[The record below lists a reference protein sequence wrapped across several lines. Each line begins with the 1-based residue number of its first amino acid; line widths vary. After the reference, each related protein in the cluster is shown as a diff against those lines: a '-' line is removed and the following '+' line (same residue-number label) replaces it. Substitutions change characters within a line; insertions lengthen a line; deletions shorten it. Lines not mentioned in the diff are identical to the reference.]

1 MYTRIRTR
9 EMIRKA
15 TLNDIPKILELVN
28 ANLGT
33 LLPRTTQD
41 YEELIDTT
49 YVFDKDGR
57 IVGSC
62 VLEIYSPKI
71 AEIRSFVVHQDFRGE
86 GVGKALIAEAVSEAR
101 SRHIREIMVVTSARE
116 YFEKQ
121 NFGACL
127 NEKFALFWNGR

>member
-1 MYTRIRTR
+1 
-9 EMIRKA
+9 MIRKA
-15 TLNDIPKILELVN
+15 TRNDIPGILELVH

-33 LLPRTTQD
+33 LLPRTKED

-49 YVFDKDGR
+49 YVYEKDNR

-71 AEIRSFVVHQDFRGE
+71 AEIRSFVVHNDYRSQ
-86 GVGKALIAEAVSEAR
+86 GVGKALIGEAVTEAR
-101 SRHIREIMVVTSARE
+101 ERNIREIMVVTSARE
-116 YFEKQ
+116 YFEKH

>member
-1 MYTRIRTR
+1 MV
-9 EMIRKA
+9 RKA
-15 TLNDIPKILELVN
+15 TTRDIPNILELVE

-33 LLPRTTQD
+33 LLPRSQD
-41 YEELIDTT
+41 EYNELLETT
-49 YVFDKDGR
+49 YVYEKDGR

-62 VLEIYSPKI
+62 ILEIYSPKI
-71 AEIRSFVVHQDFRGE
+71 AEIRSFVVHHDHRGQ
-86 GVGKALIAEAVSEAR
+86 GVGKALIAEAVAEGR
-101 SRHIREIMVVTSARE
+101 RQNIREIMVVTSSRE

>member
-1 MYTRIRTR
+1 MIRT
-9 EMIRKA
+9 A
-15 TLNDIPKILELVN
+15 TVDDIPGILDLVN

-33 LLPRTTQD
+33 LLPRTDQD
-41 YEELIDTT
+41 YAELIQTT
-49 YVFDKDGR
+49 YVYEKDGR

-71 AEIRSFVVHQDFRGE
+71 AEIRSFVVHRDYRSQ
-86 GVGKALIAEAVSEAR
+86 GVGKALIAEAVAEGR
-101 SRHIREIMVVTSARE
+101 RRNIREIMVVTSARE

>member
-1 MYTRIRTR
+1 
-9 EMIRKA
+9 MIRKA
-15 TLNDIPKILELVN
+15 TRNDIPGILELVN

-33 LLPRTTQD
+33 LLPRTKED

-49 YVFDKDGR
+49 YVYEKDNR

-71 AEIRSFVVHQDFRGE
+71 AEIRSFVVHNDYRSQ
-86 GVGKALIAEAVSEAR
+86 GVGKALIGEAVTEAR
-101 SRHIREIMVVTSARE
+101 ERNIREIMVVTSARE
-116 YFEKQ
+116 YFEKH

>member
-1 MYTRIRTR
+1 
-9 EMIRKA
+9 MIRKA
-15 TLNDIPKILELVN
+15 TRNDIPGILELVD

-33 LLPRTTQD
+33 LLPRTKED

-49 YVFDKDGR
+49 YVYEKDNR

-71 AEIRSFVVHQDFRGE
+71 AEIRSFVVHNDYRSQ
-86 GVGKALIAEAVSEAR
+86 GVGKALIGEAVTEAR
-101 SRHIREIMVVTSARE
+101 ERNIREIMVVTSARE
-116 YFEKQ
+116 YFEKH

>member
-1 MYTRIRTR
+1 
-9 EMIRKA
+9 MIRKA
-15 TLNDIPKILELVN
+15 TLNDIHGILELVN

-33 LLPRTTQD
+33 LLPRTHED
-41 YEELIDTT
+41 YAELIETT
-49 YVFDKDGR
+49 YVFEKDGR

-71 AEIRSFVVHQDFRGE
+71 AEIRSFVVHEKYRRV
-86 GVGKALIAEAVSEAR
+86 GVGKALIAEAVAEAR
-101 SRHIREIMVVTSARE
+101 SKNIREIMVVTSARE

>member
-1 MYTRIRTR
+1 M
-9 EMIRKA
+9 
-15 TLNDIPKILELVN
+15 N

-33 LLPRTTQD
+33 LLPRTDQD
-41 YEELIDTT
+41 YAELIQTT
-49 YVFDKDGR
+49 YVYEKDGR

-71 AEIRSFVVHQDFRGE
+71 AEIRSFVVHSDFRGQ
-86 GVGKALIAEAVSEAR
+86 GVGKALIAEAVAEGR
-101 SRHIREIMVVTSARE
+101 KRNIREIMVVTSARE

>member
-1 MYTRIRTR
+1 MRQFANENIHQGIIIIISAGTKKSSSPASWDKTSIRIRCI
-9 EMIRKA
+9 IR
-15 TLNDIPKILELVN
+15 N
-28 ANLGT
+28 
-33 LLPRTTQD
+33 RT
-41 YEELIDTT
+41 YIFE
-49 YVFDKDGR
+49 KDGR

-71 AEIRSFVVHQDFRGE
+71 AEIRSFVVHRDYRSQ
-86 GVGKALIAEAVSEAR
+86 GVGKALIAEAVAEGR
-101 SRHIREIMVVTSARE
+101 RRNIREIMVVTSARE

>member
-1 MYTRIRTR
+1 
-9 EMIRKA
+9 MIRKA
-15 TLNDIPKILELVN
+15 TLNDIPGILELVN

-33 LLPRTTQD
+33 LLPRSQD
-41 YEELIDTT
+41 DYADLIETT
-49 YVFDKDGR
+49 YVCEKEGR

-71 AEIRSFVVHQDFRGE
+71 AEIRSFVVHSDYRRQ
-86 GVGKALIAEAVSEAR
+86 GVGKGLIAEAVAEGR
-101 SRHIREIMVVTSARE
+101 KRNIREIMVVTSARE

>member
-1 MYTRIRTR
+1 MIRT
-9 EMIRKA
+9 A
-15 TLNDIPKILELVN
+15 TINDIPGILDLVN

-33 LLPRTTQD
+33 LLPRTDQD
-41 YEELIDTT
+41 YAELIQTT
-49 YVFDKDGR
+49 YVYEKDGR

-71 AEIRSFVVHQDFRGE
+71 AEIRSFVVHSDFRGQ
-86 GVGKALIAEAVSEAR
+86 GVGKALIAEAVAEGR
-101 SRHIREIMVVTSARE
+101 KRNIREIMVVTSARE

-121 NFGACL
+121 NYGACL

>member
-1 MYTRIRTR
+1 
-9 EMIRKA
+9 MIRKA
-15 TLNDIPKILELVN
+15 TRNDIPGILELVN

-33 LLPRTTQD
+33 LLPRTKED
-41 YEELIDTT
+41 YEELIETT
-49 YVFDKDGR
+49 YVYEKDNR

-71 AEIRSFVVHQDFRGE
+71 AEIRSFVVHNDYRSQ
-86 GVGKALIAEAVSEAR
+86 GVGKALIGEAVTEAR
-101 SRHIREIMVVTSARE
+101 ERNIREIMVVTSARE
-116 YFEKQ
+116 YFEKH

>member
-1 MYTRIRTR
+1 
-9 EMIRKA
+9 MIRKA
-15 TLNDIPKILELVN
+15 TLNDIPGILELVN

-33 LLPRTTQD
+33 LLPRTDQD
-41 YEELIDTT
+41 YSELIDTT
-49 YVFDKDGR
+49 YVFEKDGR

-71 AEIRSFVVHQDFRGE
+71 AEIRSFVVHDDYRRM
-86 GVGKALIAEAVSEAR
+86 GVGKALIAEAVAEGR
-101 SRHIREIMVVTSARE
+101 RRNIREIMVVTSARE
-116 YFEKQ
+116 YFEKH

>member
-1 MYTRIRTR
+1 
-9 EMIRKA
+9 MIRKA
-15 TLNDIPKILELVN
+15 TLNDIRGILELVN

-33 LLPRTTQD
+33 LLPRTSSD
-41 YEELIDTT
+41 YEELIETT
-49 YVFDKDGR
+49 YVCEKDGR
-57 IVGSC
+57 IAGSC

-71 AEIRSFVVHQDFRGE
+71 AEIRSFVVHKEYRSQ
-86 GVGKALIAEAVSEAR
+86 GVGKALIAEAVAEAR
-101 SRHIREIMVVTSARE
+101 KRNIREIMVVTSARE

>member
-1 MYTRIRTR
+1 
-9 EMIRKA
+9 MIRKA
-15 TLNDIPKILELVN
+15 TLSDIPKILELVN

-49 YVFDKDGR
+49 YVFEKDGR
-57 IVGSC
+57 IAGSC

-86 GVGKALIAEAVSEAR
+86 GVGKALIGEAVSEAR
-101 SRHIREIMVVTSARE
+101 SRNIREIMVVTSARE
-116 YFEKQ
+116 
-121 NFGACL
+121 
-127 NEKFALFWNGR
+127 

>member
-1 MYTRIRTR
+1 
-9 EMIRKA
+9 MIRKA
-15 TLNDIPKILELVN
+15 TLNDIPGILELVN
-28 ANLGT
+28 DNLET
-33 LLPRTTQD
+33 LLPRTDED
-41 YEELIDTT
+41 YQELLDTT
-49 YVFDKDGR
+49 YVYEKDNR

-71 AEIRSFVVHQDFRGE
+71 AEIRSFVVHKDYRNQ
-86 GVGKALIAEAVSEAR
+86 GVGTGIIAEAVAEAR
-101 SRHIREIMVVTSARE
+101 ERNIREIMVVTSARE

>member
-1 MYTRIRTR
+1 
-9 EMIRKA
+9 MIRKA
-15 TLNDIPKILELVN
+15 TLGDIPGILELVN

-33 LLPRTTQD
+33 LLPRTSED
-41 YEELIDTT
+41 YTELIDTT
-49 YVFDKDGR
+49 YVCEKQGR
-57 IVGSC
+57 IAGSC

-71 AEIRSFVVHQDFRGE
+71 AEIRSFVVHKDYRSQ
-86 GVGKALIAEAVSEAR
+86 GVGKALIAEAVAEAR
-101 SRHIREIMVVTSARE
+101 KRNIREIMVVTSARE